1 MTQSVDVAIVG
12 GGIIGSAVAFF
23 LRELGFTGSVAVFE
37 KDSSYQFASTTRSA
51 ASIRQQFTTPV
62 NVQMSQFSFDFLD
75 SLAERFGADGEIS
88 LIHSAYLLLADAPR
102 EEMLRS
108 AHRRFLDLGSKAA
121 WLDPQAIRERFPYL
135 NTDDLVG
142 GSLGLEREGWF
153 DAHML
158 LRVLRQQAV
167 SRDVRYVEAEV
178 VGFERVASRLTGL
191 RTSAGVTYGCGQVV
205 NAAGPFAGGI
215 AALAGCDLPVEPR
228 KRTLFVIQ
236 AALDGAAM
244 PFVFDVNGA
253 QIRPEGDRF
262 ICGISPTE
270 DRDPNPGTDFEPD
283 HYLFEE
289 RVWPAIAH
297 RIPALD
303 ELRLERA
310 WCGHYDMNLFD
321 HNGVVGRHPEV
332 DNFLFA
338 NGFSGHGVMHAPAT
352 GRGVA
357 ELIVE
362 GRYVSLD
369 LGPLS
374 YERIIENRPMVEQ
387 LVY

>member
-1 MTQSVDVAIVG
+1 MDNQSVDVAIVG
-12 GGIIGSAVAFF
+12 GGIIGSAVAYF
-23 LRELGFTGSVAVFE
+23 LREEGFTGSIAVLE

-75 SLAERFGADGEIS
+75 SLAERFGTDGEIA
-88 LIHSAYLLLADAPR
+88 LVHSSYLLLADARR
-102 EEMLRS
+102 EDMLRS
-108 AHRRFLDLGSKAA
+108 AHQRFLDLGSKAA
-121 WLDPQAIRERFPYL
+121 WLDHDALAARFPWL
-135 NTDDLVG
+135 NTSDLVG

-158 LRVLRQQAV
+158 LRVLRQQATAQGV
-167 SRDVRYVEAEV
+167 DYLETEV
-178 VGFERVASRLTGL
+178 VGFERVGRRLTAVK
-191 RTSAGVTYGCGQVV
+191 TSTGTLACGQVI
-205 NAAGPFAGGI
+205 NAAGPFGGSV
-215 AALAGCDLPVEPR
+215 AALARCDLPVEPR
-228 KRTLFVIQ
+228 KRTMFVIG
-236 AALDGAAM
+236 AALNGAGM

-262 ICGISPTE
+262 ICGISPTP

-283 HYLFEE
+283 QYLFEE
-289 RVWPAIAH
+289 RVWPALAH

-303 ELRLERA
+303 KLRLERA

-321 HNGVVGRHPEV
+321 HNGVVGRHPDL
-332 DNFLFA
+332 DNFFLA

-357 ELIVE
+357 ELIVH

-369 LGPLS
+369 LSPLA
-374 YERIIENRPMVEQ
+374 YGRIAANEPMVEQ